1 MSERRKPC
9 LKLPALCFTFALVL
23 SFGLLGCA
31 SSSYQPFKLISSDD
45 IEYPEEAKKSKITGT
60 VVVQYDI
67 QADGTVTNVSVV
79 SADPPNIFDEE
90 AVRYVS
96 SWVFRPAML
105 NKVPQVTENVES
117 KVTFKLAD
125 VMEDP
130 PDY

>member
-1 MSERRKPC
+1 MNVRRKPC
-9 LKLPALCFTFALVL
+9 WSLLVLGFTCALVW
-23 SFGLLGCA
+23 SFSLLGCA
-31 SSSYQPFKLISSDD
+31 STSYQPFKLISSDD

-60 VVVQYDI
+60 VTVQYDI
-67 QADGTVTNVSVV
+67 QTDGSVTNVSVV
-79 SADPPNIFDEE
+79 SADPPDIFDEE

-96 SWVFRPAML
+96 SWVFRPAMM

-125 VMEDP
+125 VMENP